1 MNLLVFICAIIGG
14 IATYLATP
22 WLIRYLTRIDLVVKD
37 QNKRDKPLVPL
48 SGGLAVFSGFFVG
61 LMTFLFLRTFFD
73 GGRVYLLILDND
85 SLVLLFAGF
94 ISIFLVTLVGFLDD
108 IIINRSKERST
119 GLRQWQKPLL
129 TLTAA
134 VPLMVTNAGTSSM
147 SLPFFGEIKLG
158 IIYPLILIPIGFV
171 GAANMVN
178 MFAGFNG
185 LEVGMGIT
193 YIFSLGLFAFVH
205 ERYVAALIALM
216 VFTSLCAFWLFN
228 KYPARILPGDSLT
241 YLLGGTLASIAILG
255 NLEKA
260 ALVISIP
267 FFIEFFLKMRSNFS
281 ADTYGIYVNG
291 KVRSK
296 YDEVYSIPHF
306 LTRTGNYTEKQ
317 IVNSMIGLTMFFSLL
332 IWVV

>member
-1 MNLLVFICAIIGG
+1 MNLLVFVCAIIGG

-22 WLIRYLTRIDLVVKD
+22 WLIRYLTKIDLVVKD
-37 QNKRDKPLVPL
+37 QNKRHKPLVPL
-48 SGGLAVFSGFFVG
+48 SGGLAVFAGFFVG
-61 LMTFLFLRTFFD
+61 LMVFLFLRTFFD
-73 GGRVYLLILDND
+73 GGRVYLLILNND

-94 ISIFLVTLVGFLDD
+94 ISIFLVTLIGFLDD
-108 IIINRSKERST
+108 ILINRSKEKST
-119 GLRQWQKPLL
+119 GLKQWQKPLL
-129 TLTAA
+129 TLIAA

-193 YIFSLGLFAFVH
+193 YLFSLGLFAFMH
-205 ERYVAALIALM
+205 DRYVAALIALM
-216 VFTSLCAFWLFN
+216 VFTSLCVFWLFN
-228 KYPARILPGDSLT
+228 KYPAKILPGDSLT

-260 ALVISIP
+260 ALIISIP
-267 FFIEFFLKMRSNFS
+267 FFIEFFLKMRSNLS
-281 ADTYGIYVNG
+281 ADTFGVYVNG
-291 KVRSK
+291 KIRSK
-296 YDEVYSIPHF
+296 YDEIYSIPHF

-317 IVNSMIGLTMFFSLL
+317 IVKYMIALTVFFSLL

>member
-260 ALVISIP
+260 ALIISIP